1 MKTYLFHIGIDVSQ
15 DSFDAAAFTS
25 TAEPPLGLGDFPND
39 SAGIIRF
46 QERLKSESI
55 TTTNAIFCIEA
66 TGAYSELLCYQ
77 LHTLGYQVCLEAPLK
92 VKRAFAIKAHKTD
105 PIDAMKIA
113 EYAFRFC
120 DRMIRWNPNPSL
132 INHLDSW
139 LVLREQLVKQQTAM
153 TNFNQ
158 AINKKVDSAPEVIQ
172 MGQKVVEYLKQCLEQ
187 IENHINALIQKDALL
202 AHQVE
207 SLDAIPGFGKLT
219 AVNLVVLMRK
229 HPQLTEYTKAAAY
242 IGICPY
248 KWESGTSIRKP
259 AHISHLGPPRI
270 RKLLHLCARSVC
282 THKEPYKTYYL
293 RKLQQGKTKKLI
305 INNVANKLLR
315 VACALMNSNKPYIE
329 NYVSIHPKFN

>member
-1 MKTYLFHIGIDVSQ
+1 
-15 DSFDAAAFTS
+15 
-25 TAEPPLGLGDFPND
+25 
-39 SAGIIRF
+39 
-46 QERLKSESI
+46 
-55 TTTNAIFCIEA
+55 
-66 TGAYSELLCYQ
+66 
-77 LHTLGYQVCLEAPLK
+77 
-92 VKRAFAIKAHKTD
+92 
-105 PIDAMKIA
+105 
-113 EYAFRFC
+113 
-120 DRMIRWNPNPSL
+120 
-132 INHLDSW
+132 
-139 LVLREQLVKQQTAM
+139 
-153 TNFNQ
+153 
-158 AINKKVDSAPEVIQ
+158 